1 MMRLWERALRRA
13 ALPLRMSQGFNPRP
27 KMSLVEPRSVGIASE
42 AEILEFELGDW
53 VNPDAVLARL
63 RREVPADIAVDGLD
77 LVRPSEKARPV
88 ATVYRARLEWPPADL
103 PERIER
109 LLALREAPV
118 VRHRPDGDKHLD
130 ARAFIEALRAG
141 QGEVLMT
148 LRTGPAG
155 TVRPD
160 EVLRLLGLSN
170 EAVARADVR
179 RTEIRLGE

>member
-1 MMRLWERALRRA
+1 
-13 ALPLRMSQGFNPRP
+13 
-27 KMSLVEPRSVGIASE
+27 
-42 AEILEFELGDW
+42 
-53 VNPDAVLARL
+53 
-63 RREVPADIAVDGLD
+63 
-77 LVRPSEKARPV
+77 
-88 ATVYRARLEWPPADL
+88 
-103 PERIER
+103 
-109 LLALREAPV
+109 

-141 QGEVLMT
+141 QGAQGDPPRRGEVLMT